1 MSSHPPRL
9 SYDLERDLR
18 ILVAMASNLTPYL
31 YESEMYGYLSGDLP
45 KLTLGGLLLRLYR
58 LSRLDE
64 ILDSEQQTM
73 VREARANFET
83 QKAQWAVHYEDKLR
97 HELRS
102 RIDAFRHYLN
112 ECFEDSQGCTANYP
126 SQAEKRTMIEHLR
139 AEAETRNALTE
150 DLRARLVEIDR
161 KLRDQLQESEFIF
174 DERLRSVYPRD
185 HFWWLYGYI
194 VEKYR

>member
-1 MSSHPPRL
+1 MSGHSPKL

-18 ILVAMASNLTPYL
+18 VLVAMASHLTPYL
-31 YESEMYGYLSGDLP
+31 YESEMYGFLASNLP

-58 LSRLDE
+58 LSRLGK
-64 ILDSEQQTM
+64 ILTPDQQKL
-73 VREARANFET
+73 VQEAQANFET
-83 QKAQWAVHYEDKLR
+83 QTSQWAVHYESKLQ
-97 HELRS
+97 HELQS

-139 AEAETRNALTE
+139 TEVEGRNLLTDELRTRLG
-150 DLRARLVEIDR
+150 EIDR
-161 KLRDQLQESEFIF
+161 KLRNQFQESEFIF
-174 DERLRSVYPRD
+174 DERLMSVYPRG

-194 VEKYR
+194 AEADR